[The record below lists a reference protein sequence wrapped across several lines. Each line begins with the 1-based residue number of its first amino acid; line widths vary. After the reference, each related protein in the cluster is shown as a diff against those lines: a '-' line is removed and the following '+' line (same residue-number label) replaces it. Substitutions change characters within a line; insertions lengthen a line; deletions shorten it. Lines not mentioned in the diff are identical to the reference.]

1 MNYLPDDK
9 VLKIKKFRR
18 YEDSLR
24 ALTAQI
30 LIRTIACSK
39 LNKDK
44 RLIKFA
50 AGPNGKPYIDN
61 EDNFHFNISHSG
73 DWVVCAVSY
82 RPVGIDVE
90 RIKEIDFAIAKRFFS
105 KEEAKDL
112 FSKEGEE
119 EKKDYFFKLWTL
131 KESYIKA
138 DGRGLSLPLDSFSF
152 KIKKN
157 KIFFTSQNELKD
169 CFFKIYDIDN
179 EYKVS
184 VCSLECEFPENI
196 TIKKI
201 DGLINEFLLK

>member
-1 MNYLPDDK
+1 MPEIFGVKIIQDLCINRFEELLNYLPDDK

-119 EKKDYFFKLWTL
+119 EKKDYFFK
-131 KESYIKA
+131 
-138 DGRGLSLPLDSFSF
+138 
-152 KIKKN
+152 
-157 KIFFTSQNELKD
+157 
-169 CFFKIYDIDN
+169 
-179 EYKVS
+179 
-184 VCSLECEFPENI
+184 
-196 TIKKI
+196 
-201 DGLINEFLLK
+201 